1 MGLVL
6 VKVNGFS
13 HYKTVFRVP
22 MGVRYKPSPREC
34 MLLFLRLIQERE
46 ARQRKLMTRA
56 QIAEVT
62 LKKLW
67 NRERLTEELLGD
79 VQEWLLT
86 AGWTL
91 FYAGPVYG
99 AVKIEAVKNWPSVAA
114 KRIHPELLEVANGKY
129 DFERLEPLL
138 TNGVSA
144 DAKDD

>member
-1 MGLVL
+1 MFTGL
-6 VKVNGFS
+6 
-13 HYKTVFRVP
+13 Y
-22 MGVRYKPSPREC
+22 REC

-46 ARQRKLMTRA
+46 TRRRTQMTRA

-67 NRERLTEELLGD
+67 GRERLTADFLED

-91 FYAGPVYG
+91 FYAGPIYG

-114 KRIHPELLEVANGKY
+114 KRIGSELAEVALEQY
-129 DFERLEPLL
+129 DFDRLESLL
-138 TNGVSA
+138 VNRSNAEAESA
-144 DAKDD
+144 ED

>member
-1 MGLVL
+1 
-6 VKVNGFS
+6 
-13 HYKTVFRVP
+13 
-22 MGVRYKPSPREC
+22 

-46 ARQRKLMTRA
+46 IRRHTQMTRT

-67 NRERLTEELLGD
+67 GREHLTADFLGD

-91 FYAGPVYG
+91 FYAGPIYG

-114 KRIHPELLEVANGKY
+114 KRIGPELAQVAIGQY
-129 DFERLEPLL
+129 DFEQLESLL
-138 TNGVSA
+138 VANTSSTEA
-144 DAKDD
+144 DAAED